1 MLSQV
6 ARWKEAGMFV
16 GATSEVMGEIEGIV
30 ILWGLPTLLA
40 FVAWWRYRQIQTN
53 CRPSLLRIGMLS
65 LMVSEVMLLLIGAA
79 VALESMST
87 ARLPFMLQTV
97 GFINFFLCAV
107 ALLTSLTA
115 KTSDTARI
123 WIIAA
128 SAYLM
133 FVWLYA
139 MLAH

>member
-1 MLSQV
+1 
-6 ARWKEAGMFV
+6 
-16 GATSEVMGEIEGIV
+16 
-30 ILWGLPTLLA
+30 
-40 FVAWWRYRQIQTN
+40 
-53 CRPSLLRIGMLS
+53 LS

-79 VALESMST
+79 VALESMGT